1 MPLYALIIPCQEDTT
16 GQTLSPSVLVLAPPR
31 VGKIKSPQ
39 TVRVSIAMST
49 KTVVAATIVVCGVLL
64 LPMPATACSCVGTPA
79 TPAAL
84 RSSDLVFVGTVVS
97 VSSPFRTFS
106 RNNPDGSVTAGVVG
120 QPSEVRFHVVR
131 ASRRV
136 AISLSP
142 KGQTWLI
149 YATVRNG
156 VVATHKCTRSRL
168 REEAEQ
174 DIRYLDGVQRGE
186 KLGIVYGQVLKK
198 TTEDGKPV
206 LKAVDDGLLV
216 VGIVGG
222 QRFAALPDRW
232 GPFQLVLPP
241 GDAQIFVERN
251 GVVVS
256 GGTPVRV
263 TDGELVP
270 LQLIAEYEKH

>member
-1 MPLYALIIPCQEDTT
+1 MA
-16 GQTLSPSVLVLAPPR
+16 
-31 VGKIKSPQ
+31 
-39 TVRVSIAMST
+39 
-49 KTVVAATIVVCGVLL
+49 
-64 LPMPATACSCVGTPA
+64 ATACSCVGTLA

-106 RNNPDGSVTAGVVG
+106 RHNPDGSVTAGVVG

-131 ASRRV
+131 TFRGTADTSV
-136 AISLSP
+136 AMTSAVSSCDFP
-142 KGQTWLI
+142 FAQGQTWLI

-186 KLGIVYGQVLKK
+186 KLGIVYGTVLKK

-222 QRFAALPDRW
+222 QRFAALADRW

-241 GDAQIFVERN
+241 GDAQIFVERH

-256 GGTPVRV
+256 AGAPVRV

-270 LQLIAEYEKH
+270 IQLIAEYEKH